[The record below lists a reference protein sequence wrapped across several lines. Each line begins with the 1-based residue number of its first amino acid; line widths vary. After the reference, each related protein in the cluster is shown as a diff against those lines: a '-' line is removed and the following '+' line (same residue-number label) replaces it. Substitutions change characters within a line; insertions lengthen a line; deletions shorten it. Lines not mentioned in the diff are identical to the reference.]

1 MIDNNEDIIT
11 IDKVK
16 IKKLKK
22 KHKEL
27 IKKEQPDKGIK
38 ILKGLFIITFD

>member
-1 MIDNNEDIIT
+1 MIEKNDDIII

-22 KHKEL
+22 EHKEL
-27 IKKEQPDKGIK
+27 IKKEKLDKEIK